1 MAQCP
6 SYGCSDLV
14 DYDPGNACATYK
26 GGANQILFIKC
37 SSDIDDASTGSEINA
52 AIESGDCIL
61 IENVKLNWDE
71 PSAVTVD
78 PLVGCL
84 SETVAAYDH
93 TITMI
98 DRNVTAAT
106 IDWYNSA
113 NASTGFTFGA
123 AMIWECDAQRV
134 TYIDVPLQLQGGRV
148 FPDQNNALQN
158 HAMTLTFRSTKGAM
172 PIIDTPTDVFD

>member
-1 MAQCP
+1 MANCP

-14 DYDPGNACATYK
+14 DYDPGNACLTYK

-37 SSDIDDASTGSEINA
+37 DSDIDDESTAEEIET
-52 AIESGDCIL
+52 AITNGDAIL
-61 IENVKLNWDE
+61 IENIKLNWDA
-71 PSAVTVD
+71 PSPVTVD

-84 SETVAAYDH
+84 TETVAAYDH
-93 TITMI
+93 SVTMI

-113 NASTGFTFGA
+113 NASTGFTFGS
-123 AMIWECDAQRV
+123 AMVWECDAQRV
-134 TYIDVPLQLQGGRV
+134 TYIDVPLQMQGGRV

-172 PIIDTPTDVFD
+172 PIIATPAGIFN

>member
-14 DYDPGNACATYK
+14 DYDAGNACATYK

-37 SSDIDDASTGSEINA
+37 SSTIDDTSTGAE
-52 AIESGDCIL
+52 IESAITAGDVIL

-78 PLVGCL
+78 PLVGCMT
-84 SETVAAYDH
+84 ETVAAYDH
-93 TITMI
+93 TVTMI

-123 AMIWECDAQRV
+123 AMIYECDAQRT
-134 TYIDVPLQLQGGRV
+134 TYIDVPLQMQGGRV

-172 PIIDTPTDVFD
+172 PIIPTPDGIFD